1 MLVSKEKYFSELY
14 EDFLALNSEVEAII
28 ISDHEGFII
37 AGEKRKNIDMELV
50 SVMTTIVNPILV
62 RFRDEFAFK
71 KYGSA
76 SFDTEKHR
84 LLFVSVGENAT
95 LSLVLNIT
103 ASIDKLYPYAYYI
116 AEKSAQIMSA
126 AEDEVIQIQIPNFEY
141 QVEKSE
147 KLQHQIYQMRLDRG
161 LSYRFKFVIIGDL
174 KVGKTSIVRRFV
186 DKKFSKDYRSTIGL
200 NILSHQFKFLDNEIH
215 INLWD
220 IGAQKYF
227 KRFRKTYY
235 SGSQAAFIVFDLT
248 NRDSFNN
255 IQTWY
260 VELVDFIGGRDIP
273 IVLVGNKKDLVDQR
287 DITPE
292 EGISMAKY
300 LSETGASKISYIET
314 SALTGENIDDAFNLI
329 SYFYIQIS
337 QEREEEALKN
347 NLMTLINSILQ
358 KKKSLNI
365 CLITETP
372 YWNPMFQ
379 ILTELKN
386 LGEVSKLQ
394 DEKDTKIYQYA
405 NGLILRDYTIDT
417 MNISKADAVFCIFDV
432 RKKEHLSIKWIEI
445 IHDIVKEIGTKKVI
459 LCGMRISDETNW
471 SILLDEFYGL
481 NINPFLEK
489 QNISLLIFKIG
500 IDYTLEIYEKLEVMF
515 NNIIESST

>member
-1 MLVSKEKYFSELY
+1 
-14 EDFLALNSEVEAII
+14 
-28 ISDHEGFII
+28 
-37 AGEKRKNIDMELV
+37 MELV
-50 SVMTTIVNPILV
+50 SVMTTIVNPILD

-95 LSLVLNIT
+95 LSFVLNIT
-103 ASIDKLYPYAYYI
+103 ASIDRLYPYAYYI
-116 AEKSAQIMSA
+116 AEKSAQIINA

-200 NILSHQFKFLDNEIH
+200 NILSHQFEFLENDIH

-235 SGSQAAFIVFDLT
+235 SGSQAAFIAFDLT

-255 IQTWY
+255 IQKWY
-260 VELVDFIGGRDIP
+260 VELIDYIGGRDIP
-273 IVLVGNKKDLVDQR
+273 IVLVGNKKDLVEQR
-287 DITPE
+287 VITSE
-292 EGISMAKY
+292 EGVSMAKY
-300 LSETGASKISYIET
+300 LSETGTSKISYIET

-337 QEREEEALKN
+337 REKEEEILKN
-347 NLMTLINSILQ
+347 NLLEQVNMILN

-365 CLITETP
+365 CLITETA

-386 LGEVSKLQ
+386 LGEVSKLK
-394 DEKDTKIYQYA
+394 DEKDIKIYQFA
-405 NGLILRDYTIDT
+405 NGLILRGFTLNT
-417 MNISKADAVFCIFDV
+417 MNVSDADAVFCIFDV
-432 RKKEHLSIKWIEI
+432 RKKEHLSIKWIETV
-445 IHDIVKEIGTKKVI
+445 HDIVKEIGTRKVV
-459 LCGMRISDETNW
+459 LCGMRVSEETNW
-471 SILLDEFYGL
+471 SVLLDEFHGL
-481 NINPFLEK
+481 NINRFLEK
-489 QNISLLIFKIG
+489 QMISLFIFKIG
-500 IDYTLEIYEKLEVMF
+500 IDYRLEIYEKLDIMF
-515 NNIIESST
+515 NNIIESLT